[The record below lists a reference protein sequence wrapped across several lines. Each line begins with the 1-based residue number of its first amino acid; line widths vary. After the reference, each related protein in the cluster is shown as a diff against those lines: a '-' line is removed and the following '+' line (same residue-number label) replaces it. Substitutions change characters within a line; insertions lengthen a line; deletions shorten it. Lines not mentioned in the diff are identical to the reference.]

1 MYIVCLYVCV
11 RMYVCVCVCKYS
23 GDVCNFLL
31 SLGRFIAL
39 LVGRSIGTDHT
50 GESVCVNVSERK
62 RARACSKGIEHS
74 SKILSRAGVVPVSG
88 RRGKEVVRWFLFLL
102 CVFLPFCPK
111 GYNHDGKGEEK
122 WWRLEKN
129 LNLVDPLAV
138 ANQFLEE
145 QVSGSY
151 GTGSA
156 KICVQDISGSRHKT
170 MGDQFQSSGVA

>member
-1 MYIVCLYVCV
+1 M
-11 RMYVCVCVCKYS
+11 
-23 GDVCNFLL
+23 
-31 SLGRFIAL
+31 
-39 LVGRSIGTDHT
+39 
-50 GESVCVNVSERK
+50 
-62 RARACSKGIEHS
+62 
-74 SKILSRAGVVPVSG
+74 VP
-88 RRGKEVVRWFLFLL
+88 FFL

-111 GYNHDGKGEEK
+111 GYNHDEKGEEK

-156 KICVQDISGSRHKT
+156 KIRVQDIPGSRHKT
-170 MGDQFQSSGVA
+170 SGTSSGQVVSHSWKERFKINVRGMKMCVLDGENFPVKS